1 MFYPTEKKL
10 TESGAVKAIFFIW
23 ILSFG
28 LASPICLMR
37 KLKKHEYGFP
47 DLEYV
52 MTCEEHWPDQ
62 KGRIYY
68 SIFSLVI
75 QYLLPFVVVSYTYTK
90 IYLKVNRG
98 NSMAR
103 QERERERRLKKT
115 NSLLVA
121 MALAHC
127 VSWLPLNTLN
137 LIGDLYEDYFK
148 DISKEVYLVSFFLCH
163 LIGMST
169 VITNP
174 LLYGYYNDNFRK
186 ACLEMAAFK
195 FLKKTGYVSDIPYT
209 VDDEGGES
217 NMVRLTDNTLMSSVC
232 KTNLSQFYKKKLNL
246 DKGSVDDTSV

>member
-10 TESGAVKAIFFIW
+10 TGKGAVKAIFFIW

-28 LASPICLMR
+28 LASPLCLMR
-37 KLKKHEYGFP
+37 KLQRNETDLP

-52 MTCEEHWPDQ
+52 ATCIEDWPE
-62 KGRIYY
+62 KGRTYY
-68 SIFSLVI
+68 SIFSLII
-75 QYLLPFVVVSYTYTK
+75 QYFLPFVVISYTYTK

-103 QERERERRLKKT
+103 QEREREKRLKKT

-127 VSWLPLNTLN
+127 ISWLPLNILN

-148 DISKEVYLVSFFLCH
+148 NISREVYYVIFFLCH
-163 LIGMST
+163 LTGMST

-195 FLKKTGYVSDIPYT
+195 FLKKNGDVSDIPYT
-209 VDDEGGES
+209 VDDEGGDS
-217 NMVRLTDNTLMSSVC
+217 NMVRLTDNTMTTMC
-232 KTNLSQFYKKKLNL
+232 KTDLSVFYKKKL
-246 DKGSVDDTSV
+246 KMKVGSIDDTSV